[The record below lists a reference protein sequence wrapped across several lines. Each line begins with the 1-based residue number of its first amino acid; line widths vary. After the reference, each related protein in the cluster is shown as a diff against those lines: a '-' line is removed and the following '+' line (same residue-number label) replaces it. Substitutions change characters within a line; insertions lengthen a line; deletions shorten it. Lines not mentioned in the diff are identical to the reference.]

1 MKKYIKTT
9 ISRDKLYDRNYSRD
23 SIEDVI
29 IDEKVNSRIRYDSLV
44 KVLTS
49 KYLDSQENGVKIW
62 GVNAGDKI

>member
-49 KYLDSQENGVKIW
+49 KYLDSQENGVKI
-62 GVNAGDKI
+62 

>member
-29 IDEKVNSRIRYDSLV
+29 LDEKVKSRIKYDSLV

-49 KYLDSQENGVKIW
+49 KYLDSQENRVKI
-62 GVNAGDKI
+62 

>member
-1 MKKYIKTT
+1 MRKYIKTT

-49 KYLDSQENGVKIW
+49 KYLDSQENGVKI
-62 GVNAGDKI
+62 